1 MPRAVFLAA
10 TSALPGVELAGLDS
24 KNVAHGADQG
34 QANVGIGI
42 DIDLAHTALDAALD
56 AALDFFDRHAVGL
69 LDVATKL
76 PNDLQPLL
84 RRAAGAVHDQMG
96 VGNLRVNGH
105 DTFELGIAYAVG
117 L

>member
-1 MPRAVFLAA
+1 MDQAIDL
-10 TSALPGVELAGLDS
+10 GVYSVLL
-24 KNVAHGADQG
+24 
-34 QANVGIGI
+34 
-42 DIDLAHTALDAALD
+42 LAHTALD

-105 DTFELGIAYAVG
+105 DAFELGIAYAVG

>member
-1 MPRAVFLAA
+1 MPRAVLLAA
-10 TSALPGVELAGLDS
+10 TSALPGGELAGLDS
-24 KNVAHGADQG
+24 KNLAHGADQG

-42 DIDLAHTALDAALD
+42 GIDLAHTALDAALD
-56 AALDFFDRHAVGL
+56 LFDRHAVGL

-96 VGNLRVNGH
+96 VGDLRVNGH

>member
-1 MPRAVFLAA
+1 MPRAVLLAA

-24 KNVAHGADQG
+24 KNLAHGADQG

-42 DIDLAHTALDAALD
+42 GIDIDLAHTALD

-105 DTFELGIAYAVG
+105 DAFELGIAYAVG